1 MPEGFTQTVIEQ
13 QPNFPDLSDMNQM
26 NERSIPIAKTAEDDD
41 EYDDDEAK
49 KARPGHASFIELMR
63 YVRVPQ

>member
-1 MPEGFTQTVIEQ
+1 
-13 QPNFPDLSDMNQM
+13 MNQM

-41 EYDDDEAK
+41 EYDDDEDGDDDEAK